1 MRQQTDTGEHFSRGD
16 AILIPIVAPQ
26 VRFAIGEPSSGGAN
40 EQSQKSARSRI

>member
-1 MRQQTDTGEHFSRGD
+1 MGKTTHGVS
-16 AILIPIVAPQ
+16 P